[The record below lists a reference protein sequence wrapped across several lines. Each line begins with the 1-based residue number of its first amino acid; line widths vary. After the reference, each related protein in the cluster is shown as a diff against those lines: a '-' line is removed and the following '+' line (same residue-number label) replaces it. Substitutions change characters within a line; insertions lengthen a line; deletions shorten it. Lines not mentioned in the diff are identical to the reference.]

1 MFFFEKKN
9 QKTFIRVPLALARAQ
24 ANEVFFAS
32 FLFTK
37 KKILASIVFA
47 FAASGIE
54 TRRGSR
60 RRHGGV
66 CPAPGHPGGC

>member
-1 MFFFEKKN
+1 LGDVGGAGAQQVSMFFFEKKN

-37 KKILASIVFA
+37 KKTLP
-47 FAASGIE
+47 
-54 TRRGSR
+54 
-60 RRHGGV
+60 
-66 CPAPGHPGGC
+66 CP